1 MTEPVRWGVIG
12 CASIAMRKVLPAM
25 KQASNCDILAIAS
38 RDPAKAAAAA
48 AELDI
53 ERHYGSYESL
63 LADPDVEAVYVPL
76 PNHLHAEWTVK
87 AAEAGKH
94 VLCEKPLALTAAEAT
109 TMVDACERAGVS
121 LMEAF
126 MYRLHPQWVRARE
139 LVESGRIG
147 ELCAIEA
154 SFAYHNTDPANIRN
168 IAEMGGGALMDIGC
182 YPVNVARM
190 MFGGEPADVH
200 AAIRRDPT
208 FGTDILTTVLLDFGG
223 RHASFVC
230 ATQLE
235 PEQRV
240 QFLGTEGR
248 LLVEI
253 PFNIPPDRPTRL
265 VLTAGGNPPVD
276 PAREVIEVPATDQ
289 YRVQGELFSAA
300 VRDGTPVPTPP
311 ADAIANMKVIER
323 IFAAAH

>member
-1 MTEPVRWGVIG
+1 PSTDGYRRLRMTEPVRWGVIG

-208 FGTDILTTVLLDFGG
+208 FGTDILTTVLLDFG
-223 RHASFVC
+223 
-230 ATQLE
+230 
-235 PEQRV
+235 
-240 QFLGTEGR
+240 
-248 LLVEI
+248 
-253 PFNIPPDRPTRL
+253 
-265 VLTAGGNPPVD
+265 
-276 PAREVIEVPATDQ
+276 
-289 YRVQGELFSAA
+289 
-300 VRDGTPVPTPP
+300 
-311 ADAIANMKVIER
+311 
-323 IFAAAH
+323 